1 MMDQF
6 EVLSW
11 KLPGGTK
18 ENHGKPQDIGPSKQ
32 NLNQAPSE

>member
-1 MMDQF
+1 MDQF

-18 ENHGKPQDIGPSKQ
+18 ENHGPQDIGSSNQ